1 MDPLV
6 KSGVE
11 VGLGVYFESGA
22 MRLVWLDFCYNL
34 FLPLSSRVLLVAEIR
49 CSVSLT
55 AVLSYDC
62 LLDLSKVSSTN
73 FFEGVF

>member
-6 KSGVE
+6 KSGVG

-22 MRLVWLDFCYNL
+22 MRLDWLDFCYNF
-34 FLPLSSRVLLVAEIR
+34 FLPLSSRVLLGADIR
-49 CSVSLT
+49 CSVSFT
-55 AVLSYDC
+55 AVLSYEC
-62 LLDLSKVSSTN
+62 LLNLSKVSSTN